1 MERIELFDENG
12 GQAAQM
18 AEVSREDMYMLPS
31 EVDKSE
37 IEQIDEESDN
47 EGGRVN

>member
-1 MERIELFDENG
+1 MERIELFGENG

-18 AEVSREDMYMLPS
+18 AEVSREDMYMLPG

-37 IEQIDEESDN
+37 IELIDENSGD
-47 EGGRVN
+47 EGGRAN